1 MGWMP
6 SPMDQS
12 DSETTKLSAEAT
24 ECGRIELVCGCM
36 FSGKSLQLMDRVR
49 QARQAGLKVAA
60 FKHASDDRYG
70 QTHIVTHNGQRME
83 ATPVASADR
92 IASLAGDANVIA
104 IDEGQFF
111 DSSLVD
117 ACQRMARA
125 GRVVIVAGLDRDSW
139 GLPFGPIPA
148 LAEIADQVTRTTAV
162 CARCGQPAEYTQRLV
177 PVADRT
183 MIGGRESYEPR
194 CSRCFQ
200 PPPADLRR

>member
-1 MGWMP
+1 MV
-6 SPMDQS
+6 SPMDP
-12 DSETTKLSAEAT
+12 SESKSGTPPAGAT

-36 FSGKSLQLMDRVR
+36 FSGKSLQLIGRVR

-70 QTHIVTHNGQRME
+70 QRRIVTHDGQQIE
-83 ATPVASADR
+83 ATPVASAGR
-92 IASLAGDANVIA
+92 IATLAGDADIIA

-111 DSSLVD
+111 DGSLVD
-117 ACQRMARA
+117 VCRQMARA
-125 GRVVIVAGLDRDSW
+125 GRIVIVAGLDRDSW

-148 LAEIADQVTRTTAV
+148 LAEVADQVTRTRAV

-177 PVADRT
+177 PVADRA
-183 MIGGRESYEPR
+183 MIGGPESYEPR

-200 PPPADLRR
+200 PPPADMRR